1 MSTFE
6 GFGNPIGLKGK
17 LASDRASHVPLFIL
31 NNLRQHTI
39 PVTIGGANRVTFTL
53 KGATRPVSIWHEN
66 DLFHLDEDLAYTWGA
81 VSNNILNSSGVNA
94 TDTDSVLGVWYMYTA
109 ITQDS
114 DGAWQYEI
122 RPSQTAPLATAGPN
136 NSGYLGHPGTSK
148 SYPWRY
154 VGFMV
159 CTTAAT
165 PVFRAM
171 IKVGSTYHFAAQSV
185 ATTATWAALDF
196 SASIPSID
204 GIKVA
209 GKLQTAAIGTVAV
222 SGSSVEDQGVL
233 VVSAVG
239 LTDNIIAAPFGPIV
253 SNGLGK
259 VWAKDT
265 VDRGSVAISQVV
277 DVV

>member
-31 NNLRQHTI
+31 NNLKQHAI
-39 PVTIGGANRVTFTL
+39 PVTISGSDREIFTL
-53 KGATRPVSIWHEN
+53 KGSTRPIPLWHEN
-66 DLFHLDEDLAYTWGA
+66 DMILLDEDMAYTWNST
-81 VSNNILNSSGVNA
+81 SNPILNSSGVNA
-94 TDTDSVLGVWYMYTA
+94 TDPDSILGVWYMYIA

-114 DGAWQYEI
+114 NGAWQYEI

-165 PVFRAM
+165 PDFRAM
-171 IKVGSTYHFAAQSV
+171 IKEGNTYHFANQSV

-196 SASIPSID
+196 SASVPAID

-253 SNGLGK
+253 TTGGGK

-265 VDRGSVAISQVV
+265 VGRGSVNITQVV